1 MCSSDLGLRMIDR
14 ADKWDPEKDAEKA
27 FAAVNPNDPTYQSH
41 IKGLGDE
48 LARGE
53 DADKKKVAEMLMA
66 LPYNERAQFI
76 RDYNEARKLAPQ
88 GVDMGDTKRQK
99 YLPPDLSKLLADDKE
114 ALAAYNQASKL
125 ASAQTPQKDAQR
137 AQRVQE
143 SITIGRKAA
152 QALGVDPRTAFAMVD
167 GLAKDSG
174 LSPANALRF
183 LKGEELKDES
193 DKRSPFVKKMCED
206 VKSRAMAGKPLRA
219 FMEMQPADPKD
230 KLDGNTLSKP
240 KVDKLQTFLT
250 SADKKSDAAVVAM
263 IQGCNPRELAEVD
276 KQLRA
281 RTPPTSIAELTKGVD
296 GADRKE
302 LAPLLR
308 GMEDFQT
315 LESHYRLMRTVK
327 EQDPRKDA
335 SAATPEGFAE
345 RLAWARD
352 LPPEQRLAELN
363 RLRKEAGGA
372 QPFGA
377 KEVMAAWLNGPQGK
391 GSGTEPTMLSSAMQA
406 QLDAI
411 DRLPSKAA
419 RDQALENLAK
429 LTGRWNEK
437 GTDATAKDFQRAR
450 AHTAEGMQVGKKMQ
464 EIAEMPEADREAAI
478 LELSRSSKLSI
489 DRLHELHDESL
500 KAGLVTA
507 GPKEVTPDVARR
519 IADIRALPEKD
530 QAAAIHKLESETGL
544 SPQDI
549 NAHLQSDLEAAKKK
563 IDERNRAQQGADS
576 LKDKIVAGDTAG
588 VQKQL
593 EECTDPA
600 ELKRILDAYGPALDH
615 DLKVLFGDR
624 RVAQA
629 SPLAYLI
636 AGDDLGTHVAQHDI
650 NYRLVMD
657 MVQGGRDFS
666 PAPELPPGVSP
677 LVSEEV
683 RRIKNQHL
691 PPEQEQAEL
700 ESLRARK
707 GLVEEEFAVVLEHAK
722 VTQEQFEKTVE
733 RKMKLL
739 EAEKR
744 TGFFDY
750 VSDSNVDRVTKG
762 MSPEVLAEINRRNP
776 ALVANIQKIGRAH
789 V

>member
-1 MCSSDLGLRMIDR
+1 MEAALGAEKNEEYYKKAARITAQLQSGHEDAAILADFGSMTPGQQKAFKKEYEEKTGKKLSDAFENSLQGKDEDRGLRMIDR

-315 LESHYRLMRTVK
+315 LESHYRLMRT
-327 EQDPRKDA
+327 E
-335 SAATPEGFAE
+335 
-345 RLAWARD
+345 
-352 LPPEQRLAELN
+352 
-363 RLRKEAGGA
+363 
-372 QPFGA
+372 
-377 KEVMAAWLNGPQGK
+377 
-391 GSGTEPTMLSSAMQA
+391 
-406 QLDAI
+406 
-411 DRLPSKAA
+411 
-419 RDQALENLAK
+419 
-429 LTGRWNEK
+429 
-437 GTDATAKDFQRAR
+437 
-450 AHTAEGMQVGKKMQ
+450 
-464 EIAEMPEADREAAI
+464 
-478 LELSRSSKLSI
+478 
-489 DRLHELHDESL
+489 
-500 KAGLVTA
+500 
-507 GPKEVTPDVARR
+507 
-519 IADIRALPEKD
+519 
-530 QAAAIHKLESETGL
+530 
-544 SPQDI
+544 
-549 NAHLQSDLEAAKKK
+549 
-563 IDERNRAQQGADS
+563 
-576 LKDKIVAGDTAG
+576 
-588 VQKQL
+588 
-593 EECTDPA
+593 
-600 ELKRILDAYGPALDH
+600 
-615 DLKVLFGDR
+615 
-624 RVAQA
+624 
-629 SPLAYLI
+629 
-636 AGDDLGTHVAQHDI
+636 
-650 NYRLVMD
+650 
-657 MVQGGRDFS
+657 
-666 PAPELPPGVSP
+666 
-677 LVSEEV
+677 
-683 RRIKNQHL
+683 
-691 PPEQEQAEL
+691 
-700 ESLRARK
+700 
-707 GLVEEEFAVVLEHAK
+707 
-722 VTQEQFEKTVE
+722 
-733 RKMKLL
+733 
-739 EAEKR
+739 
-744 TGFFDY
+744 
-750 VSDSNVDRVTKG
+750 
-762 MSPEVLAEINRRNP
+762 
-776 ALVANIQKIGRAH
+776 IGRAH